1 MAHANVAVFI
11 PHLGCPAPMQ
21 LCNQRSITGRQRAP
35 LPEEVA
41 EVARSGALLAARATG
56 KTEREFAFFGGKL
69 YGGAEGLYASAF
81 TGGAA
86 LSSKRRLPGIRI
98 STRPDAADA
107 EILALLKQYGVTAI
121 ELGAQSMQDDI
132 LRRNG
137 RGTRHSR

>member
-11 PHLGCPAPMQ
+11 PHLGCPHQ
-21 LCNQRSITGRQRAP
+21 CSFCNQRSITGRQRAP

-56 KTEREFAFFGGKL
+56 KTEREFAFFGGSFTAVPKAYML
-69 YGGAEGLYASAF
+69 ALLQAVQPYLQSGAYQ
-81 TGGAA
+81 
-86 LSSKRRLPGIRI
+86 GIRI
-98 STRPDAADA
+98 STRPDAVDA

-137 RGTRHSR
+137 RGHTA